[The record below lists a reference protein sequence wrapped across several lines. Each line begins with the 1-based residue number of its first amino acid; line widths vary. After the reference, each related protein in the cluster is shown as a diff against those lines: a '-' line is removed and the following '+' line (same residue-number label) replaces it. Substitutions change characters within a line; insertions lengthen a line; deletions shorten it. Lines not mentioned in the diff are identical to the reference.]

1 MVSPSDNAPRIT
13 ESIRIY
19 GKLREAITGLEIA
32 PGSPLDERDLSSRFG
47 VSRSPVREALLRLNA
62 EGLVVASGG
71 DLVVAET
78 SLKDQDDFLLIQG
91 SLGAVMCRLAAAT
104 RSSRDV
110 TALGA
115 ANARL
120 AMTEPNWTS
129 AFPALRDY
137 RLMIAAASGNQ
148 IFAAW
153 TQQLLDQEE
162 RFSRLRLRS
171 PSDHPTI
178 ANSALRRSLVD
189 AISRGDAPAAEAAAH
204 EDRRAL
210 SAALSKGR

>member
-1 MVSPSDNAPRIT
+1 MVPPADQAPRIT
-13 ESIRIY
+13 ESNRIY
-19 GKLREAITGLEIA
+19 GMLREAITGLEIA

-62 EGLVVASGG
+62 DGLVVALDG

-78 SLKDQDDFLLIQG
+78 SPKDQEDFLQILG
-91 SLGAVMCRLAAAT
+91 SLGAVVCRLAAAT

-110 TALGA
+110 TTLGA

-129 AFPALRDY
+129 AFPALRNY
-137 RLMIAAASGNQ
+137 RLMIAAASGNT

-171 PSDHPTI
+171 PIEHPTI
-178 ANSALRRSLVD
+178 ANSALRRSFVD
-189 AISRGDAPAAEAAAH
+189 AISRGDAAAAEAAAK
-204 EDRRAL
+204 EDHRAL
-210 SAALSKGR
+210 SAALAKAG